1 MKRFAL
7 AVVTLLTCMSLSAQ
21 WRFGNSPA
29 NNNAANDLEQNMQ
42 KLVMAS
48 VMINNFYVDSVD
60 SKKLTEDAI
69 NGILSKL
76 DPHSAYTNAAD
87 TKKFTEPLEGSF
99 EGIGVQF
106 NMLEDTLLVIQP
118 VPKGPSERV
127 GILAGDRIVSV
138 ADTAIAGVKMSREEI
153 SRTHS
158 TSTSSANASQSTR
171 SMQPTW

>member
-106 NMLEDTLLVIQP
+106 NM
-118 VPKGPSERV
+118 
-127 GILAGDRIVSV
+127 
-138 ADTAIAGVKMSREEI
+138 
-153 SRTHS
+153 
-158 TSTSSANASQSTR
+158 
-171 SMQPTW
+171 

>member
-99 EGIGVQF
+99 E
-106 NMLEDTLLVIQP
+106 
-118 VPKGPSERV
+118 
-127 GILAGDRIVSV
+127 VS
-138 ADTAIAGVKMSREEI
+138 AYSSTCW
-153 SRTHS
+153 RTRC
-158 TSTSSANASQSTR
+158 SSYSPCQRDQANASASWLATASSAWQI
-171 SMQPTW
+171 QP